1 MGSEFFQLRLLLAAV
16 AVALVTT
23 HSVTG
28 RPTSDESAGGT
39 VAAHNFLGSR
49 IEQTVDF
56 LRSQDPETSGTFF
69 VACKITPPHDAPS
82 ENYTLLIPISAHS
95 AYLVVTIENEGKL
108 VTANMATLSLLN
120 KAVSVQE
127 AMGGV
132 WTYQRLRGITNHLL
146 TRDFRFTFDYA
157 VPFDKQPTEACA
169 ASE

>member
-1 MGSEFFQLRLLLAAV
+1 
-16 AVALVTT
+16 
-23 HSVTG
+23 
-28 RPTSDESAGGT
+28 
-39 VAAHNFLGSR
+39 
-49 IEQTVDF
+49 
-56 LRSQDPETSGTFF
+56 
-69 VACKITPPHDAPS
+69 
-82 ENYTLLIPISAHS
+82 LIPISAHS